1 MQGNHD
7 HLRRRDVVVII
18 INNNITIII
27 ALSAQTVLSED
38 IILIVAFDKHGAEET
53 DEGKL
58 EEEGLI
64 SIAVN
69 RFIISLIGI
78 ISECI
83 GSSLRVPDRWL
94 LPQHA
99 GCRHRNKAGHMQL
112 NRSHLS
118 KTALIQSSSMVP
130 LSVCHTHYVSLK
142 LSHRSIVEF
151 LWMNSC

>member
-78 ISECI
+78 IS
-83 GSSLRVPDRWL
+83 
-94 LPQHA
+94 
-99 GCRHRNKAGHMQL
+99 
-112 NRSHLS
+112 
-118 KTALIQSSSMVP
+118 
-130 LSVCHTHYVSLK
+130 
-142 LSHRSIVEF
+142 
-151 LWMNSC
+151 